1 MSIFVAAY
9 EERSFTAAA
18 QRENATQSGVSQHMR
33 NLEYMLGVQLFL
45 RERGGV
51 TPTPAAAGLY
61 RNCLQV
67 LRLHAMARADVARFA
82 KGETGEIRIGLM
94 PTITSRILA
103 PALKAFIEQSPNVNV
118 RITEGYSASLTQM
131 VQTGELNCAIVP
143 AGATALGVRG
153 RFFVRTPEVLVSRPG
168 SGLVPLKALR
178 LRDLEPLKL
187 VMPGHNNIRR
197 HTIESYCTA
206 NDVAIDQIV
215 ELDAMLGTLDFV
227 GQTDWVSIL
236 PAIMMSED
244 GGHRALTVNP
254 ITGPD
259 MHIDLML
266 IEPVRSPMSTAAA
279 RFIELLQNEA
289 ERVSARWQEVTDT
302 PCATVADAEPAATV
316 SRPSNRA
323 DDTLDAI
330 SCL

>member
-1 MSIFVAAY
+1 MHCSLRDMSIFVAAY

-51 TPTPAAAGLY
+51 TPTPAAASLY

-67 LRLHAMARADVARFA
+67 LRLHANARSDVARFA

-103 PALKAFIEQSPNVNV
+103 PALNSFIEQSPNVNV

-143 AGATALGVRG
+143 AGTTSLGVRG
-153 RFFVRTPEVLVSRPG
+153 QFFVRTPEVLVSRPG
-168 SGLVPLKALR
+168 SGLSPLKPVR
-178 LRDLEPLKL
+178 LRDLGPLKL
-187 VMPGHNNIRR
+187 VMPGHTNIRR

-206 NDVAIDQIV
+206 NDVGIDQIV

-244 GGHRALTVNP
+244 GGRRALTVNP

-266 IEPVRSPMSTAAA
+266 IEPIRSPMSRAAE
-279 RFIELLQNEA
+279 RFTELLQDEA
-289 ERVSARWQEVTDT
+289 QRVSAQWQKVT
-302 PCATVADAEPAATV
+302 AAPRLAAV
-316 SRPSNRA
+316 
-323 DDTLDAI
+323 DDQVLTKL
-330 SCL
+330 